1 MTESQ
6 ELIEILLV
14 EDNPGD
20 ALLTRE
26 AFDEARVRNNL
37 HHVTDGVRAMEFLRR
52 EGEYERSPRP
62 DIILLDLNMP
72 RKGGLEVL
80 EEVKNDP
87 RLKDIPVVVLTTS
100 AAEEDVVRSY
110 QAHANAYI
118 TKPVD
123 LAKFLSVVRTLE
135 EFWLAVVRLPPR
147 RDR

>member
-1 MTESQ
+1 MTENQ
-6 ELIEILLV
+6 EVIEILLV

-26 AFDEARVRNNL
+26 AFEEARVRNNL
-37 HHVTDGVRAMEFLRR
+37 HHVTDGVQAMQFLRC
-52 EGEYERSPRP
+52 EGEFTQCPRP

-80 EEVKNDP
+80 SEVKNDP
-87 RLKDIPVVVLTTS
+87 ALRDIPVVILTTS
-100 AAEEDVVRSY
+100 SAEEDIVKSY
-110 QAHANAYI
+110 QSHANAYI

-123 LAKFLSVVRTLE
+123 LAKFLEVVRSLE

-147 RDR
+147 HA